1 MLPHLP
7 ESQHDEPAPRRPT
20 WTRIGEAGEP
30 PLRRSRMAALRWRG
44 WNMLV
49 STPLRH
55 TSSVFGG
62 HRFFSSSSCARQ
74 EMMSGC

>member
-1 MLPHLP
+1 
-7 ESQHDEPAPRRPT
+7 
-20 WTRIGEAGEP
+20 
-30 PLRRSRMAALRWRG
+30 MAALRWRG

-62 HRFFSSSSCARQ
+62 HRFFSSSSC
-74 EMMSGC
+74 GCSRLCQVPRKIHPSSSIERHDGGPATASRSCKRATTTMVS